1 VSDLSALLEREA
13 SAEIEAIVSEAHAQA
28 SARVA
33 AAQAEAEQL
42 LAQRRRAAE
51 QEREATLVR
60 AHSAAQLEASALKLR
75 AQHAAVGGV
84 FDAARARL
92 TAIAGDATRY
102 GGVLA
107 QLLDEAVEAIG
118 AGDVAAIHVA
128 PADVAT
134 ARAAAARLGL
144 QAPVEADGGVALGV
158 RVVSKRRSAVE
169 NTLHARLAALE
180 GELAAEVSRVL
191 FAPDAG
197 AGVMDA
203 GG

>member
-13 SAEIEAIVSEAHAQA
+13 SAEIETIVTEARAQA
-28 SARVA
+28 SAVVA
-33 AAQAEAEQL
+33 AARAEAEQL

-51 QEREATLVR
+51 GGREATLVR

-75 AQHAAVGGV
+75 AQHAAVGDV

-92 TAIAGDATRY
+92 TAIAGDAPRY

-107 QLLDEAVEAIG
+107 DLLAEAVAAVG
-118 AGDVAAIHVA
+118 ADDVASVQVAPGDVAVA
-128 PADVAT
+128 E
-134 ARAAAARLGL
+134 AAAARLGL
-144 QAPVEADGGVALGV
+144 RIPIEADGGVALGV

-169 NTLHARLAALE
+169 NTLHARLAAVE
-180 GELAAEVSRVL
+180 GELAADVSRVL
-191 FAPDAG
+191 FAGGDAV
-197 AGVMDA
+197 GVDA

>member
-13 SAEIEAIVSEAHAQA
+13 SAEIEAIVSEARAQA
-28 SARVA
+28 SALVA

-42 LAQRRRAAE
+42 LAQRRRTAE
-51 QEREATLVR
+51 LQREATLVR

-92 TAIAGDATRY
+92 KAIPGDTPRY

-107 QLLDEAVEAIG
+107 QLLEEAVEAVG
-118 AGDVAAIHVA
+118 ASEVASIHVA
-128 PADVAT
+128 PADAATAKAVAT
-134 ARAAAARLGL
+134 RLGL
-144 QAPVEADGGVALGV
+144 QVPIEADGSVALGV

-169 NTLHARLAALE
+169 NTLTARLDALE
-180 GELAAEVSRVL
+180 GELAADVSRVL
-191 FAPDAG
+191 FAAGDGVGAVDAG
-197 AGVMDA
+197 D
-203 GG
+203 